1 LNILKSRKTMV
12 LLAIVI
18 MSVLALTYYQF
29 IATDQVNGRVD
40 HKSITGILDNTQY
53 NLVMY
58 TPYGLNVDTHI
69 KDLIPENA
77 TDLTIPQEE
86 LLVKELRDMGYS
98 LHFVLNVE
106 ASSRDPVNGL
116 DPGDA
121 LGYMVGQDIFLRFD
135 IGDTITYEVPHNEKD
150 VIRSA
155 R

>member
-98 LHFVLNVE
+98 LHFDWTLV
-106 ASSRDPVNGL
+106 
-116 DPGDA
+116 
-121 LGYMVGQDIFLRFD
+121 M
-135 IGDTITYEVPHNEKD
+135 H
-150 VIRSA
+150 
-155 R
+155 